1 MVAQVEIAVERHWYV
16 RLVILD
22 FSSIRIIEWH
32 ISSHHIKVEIWFLN
46 THIRMISQTCIYCRI
61 MRKIFELY
69 GWNGLRAFG
78 PSARFI
84 PSFDVFLS
92 IDVFS
97 TVQFKKKLSC
107 YSAHS
112 RRGSFALQM
121 CWDARQVFCFHS
133 SLNPI
138 WSQRKHC
145 HQRTNQPFWH
155 NHPLICFHRL
165 RYLIL

>member
-32 ISSHHIKVEIWFLN
+32 ISSHHIKVEIWFPN

-97 TVQFKKKLSC
+97 TVQFKKTVLLLRTFAAWLFRATNVLRCKTGFLFSFKSESYRKSEKALS
-107 YSAHS
+107 SKNQ
-112 RRGSFALQM
+112 SFFLA
-121 CWDARQVFCFHS
+121 
-133 SLNPI
+133 
-138 WSQRKHC
+138 
-145 HQRTNQPFWH
+145 
-155 NHPLICFHRL
+155 
-165 RYLIL
+165 